1 MKTRF
6 CSIICVIFLLFG
18 SIGALSSCN
27 SDDAVGIISAE
38 INEDGELVLVYSDGN
53 EQNLGVVVGKD
64 GENGNDGENGTNGT
78 NGNTGSL
85 TFLKFGL

>member
-38 INEDGELVLVYSDGN
+38 INEDGELVLIYSDGN
-53 EQNLGVVVGKD
+53 EQNLGVVVGKMVRTVKTARTVPTEKTVLMVRTD
-64 GENGNDGENGTNGT
+64 RMV
-78 NGNTGSL
+78 
-85 TFLKFGL
+85 

>member
-18 SIGALSSCN
+18 SIGALTSCN

-38 INEDGELVLVYSDGN
+38 IYVRQEA
-53 EQNLGVVVGKD
+53 
-64 GENGNDGENGTNGT
+64 
-78 NGNTGSL
+78 
-85 TFLKFGL
+85 